1 MNLDRL
7 LLKARTA
14 KQTSVNV
21 ARLFTVAAREN
32 AATENQ
38 LLVRRKKL
46 SDLRISTLLAA
57 RQAVADKE
65 SEGDNKVKQLMGGL
79 GVAAL
84 ARRLRGKPT
93 APRRL
98 PGRPGR
104 APRIG
109 RLGGIA
115 NVAFTGLDF
124 AMRKGAGQT
133 NLQAGVGAAGGL
145 LGGLGGMKAGAAAG
159 GAVGALFGGVGAVP
173 GALIGGLLGSIG
185 GSMLGSDLAD
195 RATGVTGRLQQEE
208 QRTRIMITKTPF
220 GGALD
225 TFDSALDKLEKVDFT
240 CPILP
245 EMRRPGGE
253 EGTPVVPPAPK
264 PPTKPNPVT
273 KFFTDLVTTERLQ
286 QLMEQDATGDF
297 LSSINVDPAFQPL
310 IESLIG
316 AAVLAITK
324 GRGGVK
330 PPMVKPPMVRP
341 PVVRPLVRPPAPT
354 AAQVASK
361 TPKKPVIVKK
371 PVKIRQPGEQP
382 SGPRLVEEALRKKA
396 TRELI
401 GGKNIKKM
409 QGEVAAQEIAR
420 FTKTLRTFTKGD
432 IKAYMREYG
441 DLLLKQKDG
450 VNRLRA
456 IFNEYNR
463 RGMEVPAKLQRF
475 IDRGGVPEPVKTSPK
490 GPQASAEEPGG
501 GSDMIAM
508 VQQEPEMMPPAPDA
522 GGTTTIIQKSNDAD
536 VARYMMGVLAE
547 ATA

>member
-21 ARLFTVAAREN
+21 ARLFNVAAREN

-46 SDLRISTLLAA
+46 SNFRISTLFAA
-57 RQAVADKE
+57 RQAVAAKE
-65 SEGDNKVKQLMGGL
+65 SDGDNKVKQLMGGL

-84 ARRLRGKPT
+84 ARKLRGKPT
-93 APRRL
+93 APRSL

-104 APRIG
+104 VPRIG

-133 NLQAGVGAAGGL
+133 NLQAGAGAAGGL

-245 EMRRPGGE
+245 EMSRPRGE
-253 EGTPVVPPAPK
+253 EGTPGVLPVPK

-273 KFFTDLVTTERLQ
+273 KIIPDLVMTERLQ
-286 QLMEQDATGDF
+286 ELLEQDATGDF
-297 LSSINVDPAFQPL
+297 LSNLNVDPKLQPL
-310 IESLIG
+310 VEALIG
-316 AAVLAITK
+316 AAVIGITRGK
-324 GRGGVK
+324 GRVK
-330 PPMVKPPMVRP
+330 PPMAKPSVI
-341 PVVRPLVRPPAPT
+341 RPPALKPPT
-354 AAQVASK
+354 VVQVAPK
-361 TPKKPVIVKK
+361 TPKK
-371 PVKIRQPGEQP
+371 PVKIRQPTGEN
-382 SGPRLVEEALRKKA
+382 LVEQALRKRA
-396 TRELI
+396 TRELV
-401 GGKNIKKM
+401 GGRNIKKI
-409 QGEVAAQEIAR
+409 Q
-420 FTKTLRTFTKGD
+420 
-432 IKAYMREYG
+432 
-441 DLLLKQKDG
+441 
-450 VNRLRA
+450 
-456 IFNEYNR
+456 
-463 RGMEVPAKLQRF
+463 MEVPGKLQRF
-475 IDRGGVPEPVKTSPK
+475 VDRGGVPELVKTSPK
-490 GPQASAEEPGG
+490 GPQASAEESGG
-501 GSDMIAM
+501 GSDMIAV
-508 VQQEPEMMPPAPDA
+508 VQQEPEMMPPAPGG
-522 GGTTTIIQKSNDAD
+522 GGTTTIIEKSNDVD
-536 VARYMMGVLAE
+536 VARYIMGVLAE